1 MNKNLFRGWKD
12 VFSFTFKQGINEK
25 NFKLSTIGIS
35 ALLFLAGMA
44 ICVIMAWGQKKDD
57 TEVSPIEVVHI
68 VDESGLELLYTE
80 GFLEANKEKY
90 PSLSFVT
97 EEATVEELG
106 KKLAAG
112 EGEDTEGSKDVILHI
127 GATGEGYQMSL
138 YLPQGSELEKDE
150 GEDFLDSVTMIMEQS
165 KLFASGIPMDKLVF
179 VMSSVST
186 TMLDAGE
193 AEKSIGEELVAMLFP
208 MLCMF
213 FIYMMNM
220 VYGQSIGTT
229 VSVEK
234 TSKLMEMVLTMTK
247 PYSLIFGKIFAMTCI
262 AILQTVCWIGGLVA
276 GFLIGDK
283 VAAGVVYPE
292 YNNLLL
298 EVFELLKGQEGST
311 AFTMGA
317 FLVAFFAVCLGFLF
331 YCVLA
336 GLFASFASKPENLSQ
351 MMSYYLI
358 IMMLGFFGGYLLPLK
373 EIEWVNTLLRV
384 FPITSAYV
392 LPGDLV
398 VGNIT
403 VMESVLYVAILL
415 VTTVVLVIITGKI
428 YKNQLFY
435 KGTGLKGRLKKKK
448 KA

>member
-12 VFSFTFKQGINEK
+12 VFSFTFRQGMNEK
-25 NFKLSTIGIS
+25 NFKLSTIGITT
-35 ALLFLAGMA
+35 LLFLVGMA
-44 ICVIMAWGQKKDD
+44 ICVIMAWTQKKDA

-97 EEATVEELG
+97 EDAEVEELS
-106 KKLAAG
+106 KNLAAKA
-112 EGEDTEGSKDVILHI
+112 DEGSKDVILHL
-127 GATGEGYQMSL
+127 GTTDKGYQMTL
-138 YLPQGSELEKDE
+138 YLPQGSELKKDE
-150 GEDFLDSVTMIMEQS
+150 GEDFLEQVTMIMEQS
-165 KLFASGIPMDKLVF
+165 KLFASGIPMEKLVY
-179 VMSSVST
+179 VMSSVSVT
-186 TMLDAGE
+186 TLDAGE

-283 VAAGVVYPE
+283 VAANVVYPG
-292 YNNLLL
+292 YSNLLL

-311 AFTMGA
+311 AFTIGA
-317 FLVAFFAVCLGFLF
+317 FVAAFFAICLGFLF

-336 GLFASFASKPENLSQ
+336 GLFASFASKPESLSQ
-351 MMSYYLI
+351 MMGYYMI
-358 IMMLGFFGGYLLPLK
+358 TMMLGFFGGYLLPLK
-373 EIEWVNTLLRV
+373 EIEWVNTLLRICP
-384 FPITSAYV
+384 FTSAYM

-403 VMESVLYVAILL
+403 VLESVLYIGILL
-415 VTTVVLVIITGKI
+415 ITTVVLVIVTGKI

-435 KGTGLKGRLKKKK
+435 KGTGLKGRFKKKN

>member
-12 VFSFTFKQGINEK
+12 VFSFTFRQGMNEK
-25 NFKLSTIGIS
+25 NFKLSTIGITT
-35 ALLFLAGMA
+35 LLFLVGMA
-44 ICVIMAWGQKKDD
+44 ICVIMAWTQKKDA

-97 EEATVEELG
+97 EDAEVEELS
-106 KKLAAG
+106 KNLAAKA
-112 EGEDTEGSKDVILHI
+112 DEGSKDVILHL
-127 GATGEGYQMSL
+127 GTTDKGYQMTL
-138 YLPQGSELEKDE
+138 YLPQGSELKKDE
-150 GEDFLDSVTMIMEQS
+150 GEDFLEQVTMIMEQS
-165 KLFASGIPMDKLVF
+165 KLFASGIPIEKLVY
-179 VMSSVST
+179 VMSSVSVT
-186 TMLDAGE
+186 TLDAGE

-283 VAAGVVYPE
+283 VAANVVYPG
-292 YNNLLL
+292 YSNLLL
-298 EVFELLKGQEGST
+298 EVFELLRDASDTLYKNLLHKEYLSAALANADFYDVYYNPLYPHPDVLENKEDNSFEFSDTMLAKVLHKDKGQISNSRKKYE
-311 AFTMGA
+311 
-317 FLVAFFAVCLGFLF
+317 
-331 YCVLA
+331 
-336 GLFASFASKPENLSQ
+336 E
-351 MMSYYLI
+351 
-358 IMMLGFFGGYLLPLK
+358 
-373 EIEWVNTLLRV
+373 
-384 FPITSAYV
+384 TSRNA
-392 LPGDLV
+392 
-398 VGNIT
+398 
-403 VMESVLYVAILL
+403 LY
-415 VTTVVLVIITGKI
+415 
-428 YKNQLFY
+428 QLF
-435 KGTGLKGRLKKKK
+435 LNKKL
-448 KA
+448 